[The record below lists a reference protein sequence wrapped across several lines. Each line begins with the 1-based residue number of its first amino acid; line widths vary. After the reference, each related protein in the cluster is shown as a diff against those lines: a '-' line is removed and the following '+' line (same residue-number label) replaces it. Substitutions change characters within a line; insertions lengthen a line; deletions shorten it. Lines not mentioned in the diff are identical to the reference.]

1 MSEIDRYIICVPS
14 HANDFK
20 NIEKVSYGGIVL
32 YTDHLA
38 ALAEKDKEIHEKYK
52 VELIAQ
58 NDQLDRYEEQIAAL
72 QAEIAYI
79 RKFLWLNHGHKG
91 VYGDDGE
98 MQCNACLPN
107 WNYREMDIETVV
119 RVAVGSLLDQIVALT
134 ARIKELTE
142 ALERILGLCGGKNI
156 CPCGR
161 PTGIP
166 AIVSCI
172 QTMLGGKK

>member
-38 ALAEKDKEIHEKYK
+38 ALAEKERSVHEKYK
-52 VELIAQ
+52 AELITQ

-72 QAEIAYI
+72 
-79 RKFLWLNHGHKG
+79 
-91 VYGDDGE
+91 
-98 MQCNACLPN
+98 
-107 WNYREMDIETVV
+107 
-119 RVAVGSLLDQIVALT
+119 T

-142 ALERILGLCGGKNI
+142 ALEDLIGELEYDISNGKVALEI
-156 CPCGR
+156 
-161 PTGIP
+161 
-166 AIVSCI
+166 A
-172 QTMLGGKK
+172 QTALRKEKT